1 MVHAVKMP
9 KKKALLLENIDELAI
24 KKLRDSGFDVS
35 AKTYALSEDE
45 LIQELKNDYTL
56 LGIRSKTQITAKSIS
71 KAKNLLSI
79 GAFCIGVN
87 QIDQDACTKQGIVV
101 FNAPYSNTRS
111 VVELTLGQIFMLLR
125 RATAKHM
132 LLQKGIWDK
141 SSDGCYEVRGK
152 TLGIVGYGNIGSQLS
167 VLAENLGMRVIAY
180 DVAEKL
186 MHGNV
191 RKTSTLDEL
200 LIQSD
205 IVTIH
210 VDGRKSNT
218 NLISRREIGL
228 MKRRS
233 YLINTSRGFVVD
245 LVALEEYIQKGHL
258 AGVALDVYPV
268 EPKATGELFLSS
280 LRTYPNVLLTPH
292 IGAGTQEA
300 QRNIGE
306 FVAGRFLDYLK
317 YGDTTLSV
325 NIPNVRLDQPTDKN
339 RTRIIHIHKNV
350 PGIMAALNKVFASS
364 KINILAQALGT
375 NKEIGYSV
383 TEISG
388 KTSDNLIS
396 KIEKVKNTIRVM
408 KAGL

>member
-24 KKLRDSGFDVS
+24 KRLRDSGFEVNT
-35 AKTYALSEDE
+35 KTYALSEDE
-45 LIQELKNDYTL
+45 LMQELKNGYSL

-71 KAKNLLSI
+71 KATNLLSI

-87 QIDQDACTKQGIVV
+87 QIDLEVCSKRGIAV

-141 SSDGCYEVRGK
+141 SSAGCFEVRGK

-167 VLAENLGMRVIAY
+167 VLAENLGMKVVAY

-191 RKTSTLDEL
+191 QKVSTLDEL
-200 LIQSD
+200 LIMSD
-205 IVTIH
+205 IVTLH

-218 NLISRREIGL
+218 NLISRRELTL
-228 MKRRS
+228 MKKGS
-233 YLINTSRGFVVD
+233 YLINTSRGFIVD

-268 EPKATGELFLSS
+268 EPKGTGELFLSS

-306 FVAGRFLDYLK
+306 FVAGRFLEYLK
-317 YGDTTLSV
+317 LGDTTLSV
-325 NIPNVRLDQPTDKN
+325 NMPSVRLEKSFDKN
-339 RTRIIHIHKNV
+339 RTRIVHIHKNV
-350 PGIMAALNKVFASS
+350 PGIMASLNKVFASNR
-364 KINILAQALGT
+364 INILAQILET
-375 NKEIGYSV
+375 NKDVGYSI
-383 TEISG
+383 TEIAV
-388 KTSDNLIS
+388 KTSDKLIN
-396 KIEKVKNTIRVM
+396 KIEGIQNTIRVR
-408 KAGL
+408 KVGL